1 MALCLAS
8 GGVVSHRTAAGVWG
22 LPVTARQAEITI
34 AGSRR
39 VRLRGVTIHHA
50 TDLRRV
56 DCVYHGQLPVTSVP
70 RTLIDL
76 AAVLS
81 GEQLELVLDHALAHR
96 QVPLG
101 HLKRRLDALGTRGCE
116 GAGALA
122 GLIAVR
128 LGGSRRPRSTP
139 ERKLEKL
146 LAGSGLPP
154 ATREHTVRLPDG
166 REVRMDFAFLGAG
179 LGVEVDSYVHHSSL
193 TDWAHDQQ
201 RNGELVALGWR
212 ILTVTAREIEE
223 DPAAAVDRIARALD
237 AQSGAPAGSA
247 QRGNQ
252 SPPITARGPG
262 GGPGPRPG
270 PGRSR
275 PASGRCGRDGS

>member
-1 MALCLAS
+1 MEAVPALALLAERQHGLVTRRQALAGGLSRREVQGRLERGLWERVHRGVYRMAGSRRSPEQGVMALCLAS
-8 GGVVSHRTAAGVWG
+8 GGVLSHRSAAAVWG
-22 LPVTARQAEITI
+22 LPVAAPQPEITI

-56 DCVYHGQLPVTSVP
+56 DCVYHRQLPVTSVP

-76 AAVLS
+76 AAALS

-101 HLKRRLDALGTRGCE
+101 HLKRRLDALGTRGRE

-122 GLIAVR
+122 GLIAIL

-146 LAGSGLPP
+146 LAGSELPP

-166 REVRMDFAFLGAG
+166 REVRMDFAFLGAAS
-179 LGVEVDSYVHHSSL
+179 VSRS
-193 TDWAHDQQ
+193 
-201 RNGELVALGWR
+201 
-212 ILTVTAREIEE
+212 TATGIT
-223 DPAAAVDRIARALD
+223 RA
-237 AQSGAPAGSA
+237 
-247 QRGNQ
+247 
-252 SPPITARGPG
+252 
-262 GGPGPRPG
+262 
-270 PGRSR
+270 
-275 PASGRCGRDGS
+275 